1 MMDFI
6 QSWLVSA
13 GVPYAETLTLVLGIT
28 FLLIACYVSHVIS
41 RRILLVWI
49 HSIAQA
55 SKASWDDVLLEQ
67 KTFDRLAHLAPAI
80 VLQLCAPIFFP
91 NSPDIVS
98 FLSRINDFYVIWV
111 VVAVV
116 FSILNAVGQLYL
128 LSPKAAKEFP
138 IKVIIQVFQ
147 IVAVFVGAIFGLAIL
162 LNESPLVL
170 LSGLGAITAVLLI
183 IFRDALLGFTAGIQ
197 IATNRLVAVGDWIAM
212 PKYDADGTV
221 TEIALTTVRVQN
233 WDNTFTII
241 PTYALISDSFKN
253 WRSVFEM
260 GARRIKRSINI
271 DIHSVKF
278 LDESAIERFSKIKY
292 IADYIEQR
300 RAEAIYEGGTGL
312 VDERRITNLGA
323 FRAYVFNYIKNHPKI
338 HKAMTFN
345 VRHLQPT
352 ENGIP
357 IEIWAFTTETPFVN
371 YENVQAEIFNHIIAI
386 VPEFELRI
394 FQRPTGYDMRQMY
407 VPNGESVAALP
418 PTSNTN

>member
-1 MMDFI
+1 MDFI

-138 IKVIIQVFQ
+138 IKVIIQVFSDCRCLCWCN
-147 IVAVFVGAIFGLAIL
+147 F
-162 LNESPLVL
+162 LVWL
-170 LSGLGAITAVLLI
+170 FFSM
-183 IFRDALLGFTAGIQ
+183 
-197 IATNRLVAVGDWIAM
+197 NRRW
-212 PKYDADGTV
+212 
-221 TEIALTTVRVQN
+221 
-233 WDNTFTII
+233 
-241 PTYALISDSFKN
+241 SC
-253 WRSVFEM
+253 
-260 GARRIKRSINI
+260 
-271 DIHSVKF
+271 
-278 LDESAIERFSKIKY
+278 
-292 IADYIEQR
+292 
-300 RAEAIYEGGTGL
+300 
-312 VDERRITNLGA
+312 
-323 FRAYVFNYIKNHPKI
+323 
-338 HKAMTFN
+338 
-345 VRHLQPT
+345 
-352 ENGIP
+352 
-357 IEIWAFTTETPFVN
+357 
-371 YENVQAEIFNHIIAI
+371 
-386 VPEFELRI
+386 
-394 FQRPTGYDMRQMY
+394 FQG
-407 VPNGESVAALP
+407 
-418 PTSNTN
+418 